1 MKAFKKVLSLGA
13 LVALATGTTV
23 LTSCGSKTLSEEKLQ
38 ELAKTIVIQNEGQK
52 VSMILRFLLM
62 YQMEK

>member
-23 LTSCGSKTLSEEKLQ
+23 LTSCGSKTY
-38 ELAKTIVIQNEGQK
+38 QK
-52 VSMILRFLLM
+52 KN
-62 YQMEK
+62 YKN